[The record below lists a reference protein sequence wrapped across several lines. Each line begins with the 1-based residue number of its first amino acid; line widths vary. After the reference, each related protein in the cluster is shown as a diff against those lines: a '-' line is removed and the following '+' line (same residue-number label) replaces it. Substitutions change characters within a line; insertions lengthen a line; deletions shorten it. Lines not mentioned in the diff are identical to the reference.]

1 MDTEAKTYSELKA
14 LSDLLDCEKRNTIL
28 INGNFSF
35 FAKKWKI
42 KVSRL
47 RELYKE
53 AKNNDK

>member
-1 MDTEAKTYSELKA
+1 MNKTYSELKA
-14 LSDLLDCEKRNTIL
+14 LSDLLDCENRNNGL

-42 KVSRL
+42 KVARL

-53 AKNNDK
+53 AKDNG